1 MLEKKREYKL
11 MYFSYAKYLAD
22 QPLSP
27 NHFEVKNK
35 RPDHGL
41 GDKYKL
47 WSQRN
52 TGLYPQKQAWLC
64 QHNVLNIWTSLSSSK
79 EEAL

>member
-11 MYFSYAKYLAD
+11 MYFSYAKYFAD

-47 WSQRN
+47 
-52 TGLYPQKQAWLC
+52 
-64 QHNVLNIWTSLSSSK
+64 
-79 EEAL
+79 